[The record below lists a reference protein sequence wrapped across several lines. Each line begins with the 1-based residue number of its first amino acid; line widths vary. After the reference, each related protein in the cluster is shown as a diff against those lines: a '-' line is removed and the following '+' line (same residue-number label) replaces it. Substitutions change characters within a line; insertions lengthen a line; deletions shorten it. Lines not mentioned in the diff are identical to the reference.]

1 MPVWKPTSVSEVG
14 GLRLDR
20 WSIYEVPNK
29 DGEPTH
35 HFVGVNLTEG
45 GEGRVS
51 SAIQTFD
58 PRTMTGVTASGR
70 AYFLVGE
77 GGTSMDAQYVWSRW
91 KEINGVK
98 EARLLDLDEFCSK
111 ISTPKE

>member
-1 MPVWKPTSVSEVG
+1 MTIWKPTSVSEVG

-29 DGEPTH
+29 DGEPTY

-70 AYFLVGE
+70 AYFLVGD
-77 GGTSMDAQYVWSRW
+77 GGTSMDAMYVWSAW
-91 KEINGVK
+91 KRINKVEGEK
-98 EARLLDLDEFCSK
+98 LLDLETFCSK
-111 ISTPKE
+111 ISTPRE